1 MNQIYEVRGIPEVL
15 DRRPKPIH
23 SGVIRKQIET
33 IMEHNPRAIIPVSG
47 DCLEGAGNTQPT
59 KPSCNAIFK
68 GRTYKELR
76 ISATT
81 KVPESNDSGTFSLI
95 FR

>member
-15 DRRPKPIH
+15 DHRAKPIH
-23 SGVIRKQIET
+23 SVVTRKQIET
-33 IMEHNPRAIIPVSG
+33 IMEHNPQAIFSVVG

-59 KPSCNAIFK
+59 KPSCNAFFK

-76 ISATT
+76 ISVT
-81 KVPESNDSGTFSLI
+81 KLDKSRV
-95 FR
+95 

>member
-15 DRRPKPIH
+15 DRRHKPIY
-23 SGVIRKQIET
+23 SVVTRKQIET
-33 IMEHNPRAIIPVSG
+33 IIEHNPQAIIPVSG
-47 DCLEGAGNTQPT
+47 DCLNGAGNTQPT

-76 ISATT
+76 ISATI
-81 KVPESNDSGTFSLI
+81 KVLKSSDFRTFSPFL
-95 FR
+95 R